1 VTQKEGQPAVMG
13 MWLNR
18 EFLFDSVSHC
28 VFGSL
33 VGVTQPH
40 LSLLMQQSSGQH
52 LEKSQKGILSILSG
66 LRGIK
71 EWGPGAA
78 GGRTQTA
85 GASERGRYWCHI
97 KQSFLNSLSSGP
109 CQMACEVT

>member
-1 VTQKEGQPAVMG
+1 

-52 LEKSQKGILSILSG
+52 LEKSQKGVLSIFV
-66 LRGIK
+66 
-71 EWGPGAA
+71 
-78 GGRTQTA
+78 RTQGDKGVGTW
-85 GASERGRYWCHI
+85 GCRRKDPNGWCFRER
-97 KQSFLNSLSSGP
+97 
-109 CQMACEVT
+109 